1 MHIRRSVGGREIRAV
16 VMGITFIL
24 PETTNK
30 NKGSSLEY
38 SSPGGRS
45 GIKSKT
51 TSLLLSTQPLVPM
64 KGGEGVL

>member
-16 VMGITFIL
+16 VMGITFTL
-24 PETTNK
+24 PETKQNK
-30 NKGSSLEY
+30 ASSLKY

-51 TSLLLSTQPLVPM
+51 TSVLLSTQPLVPM
-64 KGGEGVL
+64 KGGVL